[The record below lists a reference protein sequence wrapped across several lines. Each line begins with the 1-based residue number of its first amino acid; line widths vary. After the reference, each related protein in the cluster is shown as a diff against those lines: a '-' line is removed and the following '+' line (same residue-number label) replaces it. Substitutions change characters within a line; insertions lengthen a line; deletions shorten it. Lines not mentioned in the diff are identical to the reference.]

1 MQVFFLFLFVLIHV
15 NLCRI
20 LETLFKQHLEGE
32 TSRKKKKKGKEEKG
46 PSKSGIILRLTGNQI
61 ITLMLILASMLWSH
75 NTDCDPG
82 CLALNTQ

>member
-32 TSRKKKKKGKEEKG
+32 TSRKKKRKGRKRTIKNG
-46 PSKSGIILRLTGNQI
+46 DNPKVDRKSNNYFNVNFGIN
-61 ITLMLILASMLWSH
+61 
-75 NTDCDPG
+75 
-82 CLALNTQ
+82 ALVTQY